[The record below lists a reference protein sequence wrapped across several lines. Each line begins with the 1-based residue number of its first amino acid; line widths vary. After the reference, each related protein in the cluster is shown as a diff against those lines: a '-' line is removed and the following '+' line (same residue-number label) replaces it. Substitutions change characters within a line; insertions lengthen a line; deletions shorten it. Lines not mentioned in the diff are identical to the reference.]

1 MEAGVAIRLAAN
13 IDISQPCFS
22 FQAGTLQADGT
33 TIAAGSAKVISVAGG
48 VLSSTYM
55 NLTIAPFGCQIGNV
69 KYDPGVA
76 VGFVGTVFGTSVSV
90 NAKIGTSPF
99 SLEADMAIGAF
110 NVGPVKLDETRMGIK
125 ISPTDNYVS
134 FAGGIT
140 IGSTKV
146 SVSGK
151 AGANTTDGPY
161 IDMTGSIAN
170 LVIVPSYLEIRNAT
184 VTMNL
189 KPAKGYA
196 NIIAGGSFNVLG
208 TDATVALNMQMSN
221 YQLQSLNAS
230 LQLQR
235 TIAGVVTLNGSFA
248 IAYTKGSVPRIDF
261 SAAASL
267 GGYNLGT
274 ASGFLDGNQVSITA
288 TASIGGVF
296 SAQVSGQFV
305 WQAGSGVNIVNRA
318 GQTVAAAAGDFRIAA
333 TNIPMS
339 LGGFPGSGNVTIGR
353 AQNVVYGD
361 FNANWA
367 MGAGNIG
374 GQVYVS
380 GSFDTTG
387 NFSFSGSGN
396 LNLVAFS
403 AAVSVSGSKNGNT
416 WQFAMSANIQVMG
429 AVNVGF
435 RGNFYKSGSETRFT
449 MAGSASLGAAG
460 IAGGNANFRISN
472 EPGQAGLY
480 ASISVAIAGI
490 SGSGA
495 LWIGADG
502 SFDTTIN
509 VGVNFP
515 GVSAGGNFKMSNI
528 AYQVVAWSQQCWQ
541 GPWGSNICVSVPQ
554 YGNVRVATYVQI
566 DAWLT
571 FAGVGFRMWG
581 NINGDGS
588 FRFTA
593 AAGPWSWSYCVNLG
607 VVEVCFGASFAST
620 ITITSWSPYISI
632 AASGSAWM
640 DGHTLDCW
648 WGGWHDTCLR
658 CGWGGWGRWINAGLG
673 FNTNP
678 GNIWISLWG
687 WSFNLR

>member
-1 MEAGVAIRLAAN
+1 
-13 IDISQPCFS
+13 
-22 FQAGTLQADGT
+22 
-33 TIAAGSAKVISVAGG
+33 
-48 VLSSTYM
+48 M

-76 VGFVGTVFGTSVSV
+76 AGFVGTVFGTSVSV

-235 TIAGVVTLNGSFA
+235 TIAGVVTLNGNFA

-367 MGAGNIG
+367 MGAGNVG
-374 GQVYVS
+374 GQVYVN

-403 AAVSVSGSKNGNT
+403 AAVSVSGSKSGST
-416 WQFAMSANIQVMG
+416 WQFAMSANIRVMG
-429 AVNVGF
+429 AVDVAF

-460 IAGGNANFRISN
+460 IAGANANFRISN

-528 AYQVVAWSQQCWQ
+528 AYQVTGWTQQCNPAQ
-541 GPWGSNICVSVPQ
+541 GWFPAICWNVAI
-554 YGNVRVATYVQI
+554 YGPVRVATYAQI

-687 WSFNLR
+687 WNFSLR